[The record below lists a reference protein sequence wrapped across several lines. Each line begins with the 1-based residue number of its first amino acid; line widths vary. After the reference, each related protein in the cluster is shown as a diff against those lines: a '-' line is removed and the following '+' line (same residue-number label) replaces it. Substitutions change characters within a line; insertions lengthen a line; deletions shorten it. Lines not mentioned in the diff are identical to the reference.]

1 MTLFAELLHRSADAR
16 EVLRTCTGSSWQ
28 VEGREQAGCLPWC
41 FSSLQPLPGATE
53 RCLPCP
59 ALVNTSCPPALPA
72 LPPLL
77 PPSYHSA
84 FPPPPLLRLSLPNLF
99 SSSLSFLSS
108 CPQCPSDIPR
118 SFHIVLSHSPP
129 GCLPFPS
136 SPVGVAVISLSFS
149 FPLCPALFSFY
160 HAYYFFLSFLL
171 SALQIFFDIPILRK
185 ILSTSALICLNI

>member
-28 VEGREQAGCLPWC
+28 VEGRERAGCLPWC

-84 FPPPPLLRLSLPNLF
+84 FPPPPLLRLSLPIFFLL
-99 SSSLSFLSS
+99 SL
-108 CPQCPSDIPR
+108 
-118 SFHIVLSHSPP
+118 
-129 GCLPFPS
+129 LPFVV
-136 SPVGVAVISLSFS
+136 SPVPFRH
-149 FPLCPALFSFY
+149 PALFSYRPVALSSGLSSFPLISRGGGC
-160 HAYYFFLSFLL
+160 HLAFFFFPFVSCSLFLL
-171 SALQIFFDIPILRK
+171 SCILFFPF
-185 ILSTSALICLNI
+185 LSSLSAPNFL

>member
-28 VEGREQAGCLPWC
+28 VEGRERAGCLPWC

-84 FPPPPLLRLSLPNLF
+84 FPPPPLLRLSLPIFFPPLSPSFRRVPSALPTSRALF
-99 SSSLSFLSS
+99 ISSCRILLRAVFLSPHLPWGWLSSRFLFLSLCVLLSF
-108 CPQCPSDIPR
+108 
-118 SFHIVLSHSPP
+118 
-129 GCLPFPS
+129 PF
-136 SPVGVAVISLSFS
+136 IMHTIFS
-149 FPLCPALFSFY
+149 FPFFSQRSKFSLT
-160 HAYYFFLSFLL
+160 FPFLERSC
-171 SALQIFFDIPILRK
+171 LQVP
-185 ILSTSALICLNI
+185 